1 LHWKLAMSNTPK
13 AIINFEVPKDLAVR
27 IDECAARE
35 LLSRTAWVRRAVAQA
50 AGGPAPVRRGDG
62 LVG

>member
-1 LHWKLAMSNTPK
+1 MSNAPK
-13 AIINFEVPKDLAVR
+13 AIIHFGVPQDLAVR

-50 AGGPAPVRRGDG
+50 TGALQKECAA
-62 LVG
+62 